1 VVLLLSLLCHPN
13 FPILNGM
20 NLLPSRISV
29 NRPTPISLLIFA
41 SFYISAMW
49 QMMSNATQIV
59 VYSVRDSG

>member
-1 VVLLLSLLCHPN
+1 
-13 FPILNGM
+13 
-20 NLLPSRISV
+20 
-29 NRPTPISLLIFA
+29 LIFA